1 MKVKILAGFGLS
13 AVLLISACGGSST
26 NTNANANANANRNT
40 SVSTPTPLTQTNVA
54 ANTDPNLKSKI
65 ESALKAKG
73 FNDVTVDTSTTP
85 ATLRGS
91 VPKGKLAEVVQT
103 AQEANGGKP
112 VKNEVQEK

>member
-1 MKVKILAGFGLS
+1 MKIKILAGFGLS
-13 AVLLISACGGSST
+13 AALFVAGCGGGATNT
-26 NTNANANANANRNT
+26 NTNANANRTNT
-40 SVSTPTPLTQTNVA
+40 AVVTTPTALPQTNVA

-91 VPKGKLAEVVQT
+91 VPKGKLAEVVQA